1 MFGVA
6 RSRPMAPLWPAARV
20 TQTSTLMGC
29 WPQARAARQARSMP
43 LPDAP
48 FDFHAHAEL
57 PAPTLPLTEA
67 AQVLARLGID
77 GQLYPLG
84 SQQDQNFLVTGPVP
98 AVLKLANP
106 AFPERDTIAQD
117 LAAAL
122 VATTFPD
129 LRIAQVL
136 RRGDAPIRA
145 VVPTSYGDLVARVLE
160 FLPGGTYVGQPW
172 LSPAVAARMGRIAGQ
187 VSLALADFDHPGAE
201 RRLQWDLRSAADVIA
216 LIAPAISDDAERRA
230 VEVATA
236 EAWAAVAAVATT
248 LPVQAGHFDLTD
260 DNLVRGEDGLPDG
273 IIDFG
278 DVSHSWRVAELAITL
293 SGLLHHTGPLVE
305 TVTAAIRAFH
315 AVRPLASSEVD
326 ALWPLVVLRGAVLV
340 ASGRQQATLDADN
353 AYAVDAL
360 DREWQIFAAATSVP
374 LPVMTGVIRAALGIA
389 AKPLAASGARFL
401 PEVPELLDLGVMADA
416 TNDGA
421 WLTGGL
427 ADRLAA
433 DRPLA
438 AAPWGIPRLSETTT
452 LRGEA
457 PATVPTSVTLWS
469 TRRRTIFAPWGGEAT
484 VEDGRVVLRGAELE
498 VVLHGAHPAQQRSAE
513 RATGGGDGWRCAPG
527 AAASAPEDAPLR
539 DGDLAAGGAPEP
551 WSSWSPSV
559 VNRRRGELASG
570 EGSAHPIDAGGA
582 LADFTG
588 RIDIQVRRRG
598 LDVPLRVPADLAPGW
613 LALTADP
620 SALLGLRPS
629 PAVGTGQ
636 ESSNQTAVDPLLSER
651 EAHVA
656 DVQEHYYAAPPQLE
670 RGWRAQLVDT
680 GARAYLDMVNNVT
693 SVGHAH
699 PRITAAVTRQ
709 LSRLNTNSR
718 FHYAALPRFASAL
731 AATLPEPLDQVFL
744 VNSGSEATD
753 LAIRLAMAATG
764 RRDIVALAEAYH
776 GWTYASDA
784 VSTSVA
790 DNPNALSTRPDWV
803 HTVEAPN
810 AYRGRWRDAES
821 ANYGPE
827 AATRIAALS
836 AAGHAPAGF
845 IAESI
850 SGNAGGILLPD
861 GYLAEVYA
869 AVRAAGGLA
878 IADEVQVGYGR
889 LGDWFWG
896 FQQQGV
902 LPDIVAVAKSMGN
915 GHPLGAVITTGE
927 IARAYRNGGYFFSS
941 TGGSPVSA
949 TVGLTVLEIIA
960 EEDLQA
966 NAVRV
971 GARLKHGLEGLM
983 DRHSCVGTVHG
994 HGLYLGL
1001 ELVADRQART
1011 PDAALTRDLCER
1023 LRQLGV
1029 IMQPTGDHGNVLKIK
1044 PPLVVSAEEVDFF
1057 VAMVDRALAE
1067 LR

>member
-1 MFGVA
+1 
-6 RSRPMAPLWPAARV
+6 
-20 TQTSTLMGC
+20 
-29 WPQARAARQARSMP
+29 MP

-48 FDFHAHAEL
+48 FDFHTQAEL
-57 PAPTLPLTEA
+57 PAPALSLAEA
-67 AQVLARLGID
+67 AQVLARLGVD
-77 GQLYPLG
+77 GHLQPLG
-84 SQQDQNFLVTGPVP
+84 SQQDQNFLVTGAAP

-117 LAAAL
+117 DAAAQ
-122 VATTFPD
+122 VAAAFPE

-136 RRGDAPIRA
+136 YRGDDPIRS
-145 VVPTSYGDLVARVLE
+145 VVQTSHGELVARVLE
-160 FLPGGTYVGQPW
+160 FLPGGTFVDQPW
-172 LSPAVAARMGRIAGQ
+172 LSPVVAARMGRIAGQ

-201 RRLQWDLRSAADVIA
+201 RRLQWDLRSAAEIIA
-216 LIAPAISDDAERRA
+216 LIAPAISDPVEREA
-230 VEVATA
+230 VEAATA
-236 EAWAAVAAVATT
+236 QAWAAVSAVSAA

-260 DNLVRGEDGLPDG
+260 DNLVRGQDGLPDG

-278 DVSHSWRVAELAITL
+278 DVSYSWRVAELAITL

-305 TVTAAIRAFH
+305 TVVAAVRAFH
-315 AVRPLASSEVD
+315 AIRPLTPQEAD

-340 ASGRQQATLDADN
+340 ASGRQQTALDADN
-353 AYAVDAL
+353 AYAVNAL
-360 DREWQIFAAATSVP
+360 DREWQIFAVATSMP
-374 LPVMTGVIRAALGIA
+374 LPVMTEVIRSALGMA
-389 AKPLAASGARFL
+389 SEPLVASGSRL
-401 PEVPELLDLGVMADA
+401 LGEVPELLDLGVTADA

-421 WLTGGL
+421 WLTPGL

-433 DRPLA
+433 DLPLA
-438 AAPWGIPRLSETTT
+438 AAPWGVPRLSEAGP
-452 LRGEA
+452 LSSEV

-469 TRRRTIFAPWGGEAT
+469 TEARTLRAPWSGQVIVEA
-484 VEDGRVVLRGAELE
+484 GRIALRGAELE
-498 VVLHGAHPAQQRSAE
+498 LVLHGALGSGQHPHH
-513 RATGGGDGWRCAPG
+513 GDPL
-527 AAASAPEDAPLR
+527 AAADDGGPDAPQNAMRTLGEAPLVL
-539 DGDLAAGGAPEP
+539 DGRAAEDGASRP
-551 WSSWSPSV
+551 V
-559 VNRRRGELASG
+559 TA
-570 EGSAHPIDAGGA
+570 GSA
-582 LADFTG
+582 LAVFCG
-588 RIDIQVRRRG
+588 RMEVQVRRRG
-598 LDVPLRVPADLAPGW
+598 FEVPLLVPADLAPGW

-620 SALLGLRPS
+620 SALLGMPLS
-629 PAVGTGQ
+629 PQAGPD
-636 ESSNQTAVDPLLSER
+636 TALGSRAPAEALLSQR

-656 DVQEHYYAAPPQLE
+656 DVQEHYYAAPPQIE
-670 RGWRAQLVDT
+670 RGWRAHLVDT

-709 LSRLNTNSR
+709 VSRLNTNSR
-718 FHYAALPRFASAL
+718 FHYAALPLFASAL

-790 DNPNALSTRPDWV
+790 DNPNALATRPDWV

-810 AYRGRWRDAES
+810 AYRGRWRDADAVS
-821 ANYGPE
+821 YGPE
-827 AATRIAALS
+827 AAARITALAAD
-836 AAGHAPAGF
+836 GHAPAGF

-850 SGNAGGILLPD
+850 SGNAGGIMLPD

-896 FQQQGV
+896 FQQQNV
-902 LPDIVAVAKSMGN
+902 VPDIVAVAKSMGN
-915 GHPLGAVITTGE
+915 GHPLGAVITTRE
-927 IARAYRNGGYFFSS
+927 IAQAYRTGGYFFSS

-949 TVGLTVLEIIA
+949 TVGLTVLQIIA
-960 EEDLQA
+960 EEGLQA
-966 NAVRV
+966 NAADT
-971 GARLKHGLEGLM
+971 GARLKRGLESLM
-983 DRHSCVGTVHG
+983 ERHACVGTVHG

-1001 ELVADRQART
+1001 ELVADRAART

-1057 VAMVDRALAE
+1057 VAMVDRALTE

>member
-1 MFGVA
+1 
-6 RSRPMAPLWPAARV
+6 
-20 TQTSTLMGC
+20 
-29 WPQARAARQARSMP
+29 MP

-48 FDFHAHAEL
+48 FDFHTQAEL
-57 PAPTLPLTEA
+57 PAPALSLAEA
-67 AQVLARLGID
+67 AQVLARLGVD
-77 GQLYPLG
+77 GRLQPLG
-84 SQQDQNFLVTGPVP
+84 SQQDQNFLVTGAVP
-98 AVLKLANP
+98 AVLKLSNP

-117 LAAAL
+117 EAAAQ
-122 VATTFPD
+122 VAATFPE
-129 LRIAQVL
+129 LRVAQVQ
-136 RRGDAPIRA
+136 RRGGDPIRS
-145 VVPTSYGDLVARVLE
+145 VVPTSHGDLVARVLE
-160 FLPGGTYVGQPW
+160 FLPGGTFVDQRW
-172 LSPAVAARMGRIAGQ
+172 LSPMVAARMGRIAGQ
-187 VSLALADFDHPGAE
+187 VSVALSNFDHPGTE
-201 RRLQWDLRSAADVIA
+201 RRLQWDLRSAAEIIT
-216 LIAPAISDDAERRA
+216 LIAPAINDPVEREA
-230 VEVATA
+230 VEAAT
-236 EAWAAVAAVATT
+236 EHAWAAVRALADA

-260 DNLVRGEDGLPDG
+260 DNLVRGQDGLPDG

-305 TVTAAIRAFH
+305 TVVAAVRAFH
-315 AVRPLASSEVD
+315 AIRPLTPPEVD

-340 ASGRQQATLDADN
+340 ASGRQQTALDADN
-353 AYAVDAL
+353 AYAVNAL
-360 DREWQIFAAATSVP
+360 DREWQIFAVATSMP
-374 LPVMTGVIRAALGIA
+374 LPVMTEVIRSGLGMA
-389 AKPLAASGARFL
+389 SEPLVASGSRL
-401 PEVPELLDLGVMADA
+401 LGEVPELLDLGVTADA

-421 WLTGGL
+421 WLTPGL

-433 DRPLA
+433 DLPLA
-438 AAPWGIPRLSETTT
+438 AAPWGVPRLSEAGP
-452 LRGEA
+452 LSSEV

-469 TRRRTIFAPWGGEAT
+469 TEARTLRAPWSGQVIVEA
-484 VEDGRVVLRGAELE
+484 GRIVLRGAELE
-498 VVLHGAHPAQQRSAE
+498 LVLHGDLGSGQDSRTAE
-513 RATGGGDGWRCAPG
+513 AATATAAAEHRPGAPG
-527 AAASAPEDAPLR
+527 TVMLAAA
-539 DGDLAAGGAPEP
+539 GAP
-551 WSSWSPSV
+551 V
-559 VNRRRGELASG
+559 VPDPADA
-570 EGSAHPIDAGGA
+570 GSASPVNAGSA
-582 LADFTG
+582 LATFRG
-588 RIDIQVRRRG
+588 RIDVQVRRRG
-598 LDVPLRVPADLAPGW
+598 VEVPLLVPADLAPGW

-620 SALLGLRPS
+620 SLLLGLSPS
-629 PAVGTGQ
+629 QPVGSGPAS
-636 ESSNQTAVDPLLSER
+636 ELAVHLLSER

-656 DVQEHYYAAPPQLE
+656 DVQEHYYAAPPQIE
-670 RGWRAQLVDT
+670 RGWRAHLVDT

-731 AATLPEPLDQVFL
+731 AATLPAPLDQVFL

-790 DNPNALSTRPDWV
+790 DNPNALATRPDWV

-810 AYRGRWRDAES
+810 AYRGRWRDTDAV
-821 ANYGPE
+821 NYGPE
-827 AATRIAALS
+827 AAAGIAAL
-836 AAGHAPAGF
+836 AADGHAPAGF

-850 SGNAGGILLPD
+850 SGNAGGIMLPD

-896 FQQQGV
+896 FQQQNV
-902 LPDIVAVAKSMGN
+902 VPDIVAVAKSMGN
-915 GHPLGAVITTGE
+915 GHPLGAVITSRE
-927 IARAYRNGGYFFSS
+927 IAQAYRTGGYFFSS

-949 TVGLTVLEIIA
+949 TVGLTVLQIIA
-960 EEDLQA
+960 EEGLQA
-966 NAVRV
+966 NAADT
-971 GARLKHGLEGLM
+971 GARLKRGLESLRE
-983 DRHSCVGTVHG
+983 RHACVGTVHG

-1001 ELVADRQART
+1001 ELVADRTART

-1044 PPLVVSAEEVDFF
+1044 PPLVVSAGEVDFF
-1057 VAMVDRALAE
+1057 VAMVDRALTE